1 MKIPNDHK
9 RKSHKSKISRKNK
22 SYRLKSFDVLF
33 MATMSAGKTSF
44 VNALI
49 GSELL
54 HTANEATTACLTSV
68 AHCRGRRRFGAIC
81 FSHNDESLLSEA
93 PASAATLRTWNL
105 MPEVYRIE
113 LQGGFKSQPHPI
125 PGLVLHDPPGPNNSQ
140 DERHAQLMLAAIH
153 RIRYHAVCYVLNVSQ
168 LGTQDERVLLERLHQ
183 EFSSSGVPI
192 YFILNKVDLLDPEH
206 GESIA
211 ACIEKTKQYLF
222 NIGFEKPIIVPAMA
236 SIALYA
242 QLALLEEP
250 LTRGQRLRLQQA
262 LNSLEYYLDYLVQA
276 SEIPDIIKSD
286 LLRAMARIG
295 RTQGDALEQSVQD
308 RRRLQQL
315 QLISGV
321 KTVQALIKKQFQP

>member
-1 MKIPNDHK
+1 MKISNRHK
-9 RKSHKSKISRKNK
+9 KSYKSKIFKKNK
-22 SYRLKSFDVLF
+22 SYQLNSFDVLF
-33 MATMSAGKTSF
+33 VATMSAGKTSL

-68 AHCRGRRRFGAIC
+68 AHRRGRRRFSATC

-105 MPEVYRIE
+105 MQEVCRIE
-113 LQGGFKSQPHPI
+113 LQGSFKSQPQPI
-125 PGLVLHDPPGPNNSQ
+125 PGLVLHDTPGPNNSQ

-168 LGTQDERVLLERLHQ
+168 LGVQDERVLLEWLHQ
-183 EFSSSGVPI
+183 KFSSNGVPI

-206 GESIA
+206 GESIYA
-211 ACIEKTKQYLF
+211 YIEKTKQYLL
-222 NIGFEKPIIVPAMA
+222 NIGFEKPVIVPAMA

-262 LNSLEYYLDYLVQA
+262 LNSLEHYQDNLVQA
-276 SEIPDIIKSD
+276 SEIPNIIKFD
-286 LLRAMARIG
+286 LLKAMSRLG
-295 RTQGDALEQSVQD
+295 RTQDDELEQPVQD

-315 QLISGV
+315 QLICGV
-321 KTVQALIKKQFQP
+321 KTVQALIKKQFQL